1 MSEIKGQLLGIV
13 LVVTIFGAVSTA
25 LVAAFNSAT
34 KDVTDAVENNT
45 IKDPILPET
54 EGINGSLNL
63 KELLTF

>member
-34 KDVTDAVENNT
+34 KTVTQAVEDYS
-45 IKDPILPET
+45 IKDPLPPET
-54 EGINGSLNL
+54 EDNNSFYL